1 MDHLCLSESFLGTYL
16 VKVLF
21 TRYYC
26 FVYVTVRSETVKVEQ
41 IAKSKMVAKFEIQK
55 FNESNFSPWKMK
67 IKAVLRKD
75 NCLVAIDKRLKGI
88 TDAKWEETDGNVVAN
103 LHLTLADEVL
113 SSIIEKKPAK
123 EI

>member
-55 FNESNFSPWKMK
+55 FNENNFSLWKMK

-75 NCLVAIDKRLKGI
+75 NCLAVIDKRSKEI
-88 TDAKWEETDGNVVAN
+88 TDAKWEEIDGNIVAN
-103 LHLTLADEVL
+103 LHLACR
-113 SSIIEKKPAK
+113 
-123 EI
+123 